1 MTFADVEMKLAQY
14 AQWAGNPL
22 RPLNFP
28 GRSIYAR
35 AIPDAID
42 EDALPPISDDE
53 ARVVGDALLALKQ
66 HQPQSHRAIEAR
78 FFYHLSDADTGKRW
92 RLGSRANVCQLRL
105 RGYSFLQA
113 LFLQKK

>member
-28 GRSIYAR
+28 GQSIYAR
-35 AIPDAID
+35 AIPDEID
-42 EDALPPISDDE
+42 EDALPPLSDEE
-53 ARVVGDALLALKQ
+53 ARAVGNALLALKQ

-78 FFYHLSDADTGKRW
+78 FFFRMADDEIGRRCGLGTRKRVHEI
-92 RLGSRANVCQLRL
+92 RQ
-105 RGYSFLQA
+105 RGYAFLQGR
-113 LFLQKK
+113 LSV

>member
-35 AIPDAID
+35 AIPDTID
-42 EDALPPISDDE
+42 EDALPALSDEE
-53 ARVVGDALLALKQ
+53 ARAVGNALLALKQ

-78 FFYHLSDADTGKRW
+78 FFFRMADDEIGRRCGLGARKRVHEI
-92 RLGSRANVCQLRL
+92 RQ
-105 RGYSFLQA
+105 RGYAFLQGR
-113 LFLQKK
+113 LSV